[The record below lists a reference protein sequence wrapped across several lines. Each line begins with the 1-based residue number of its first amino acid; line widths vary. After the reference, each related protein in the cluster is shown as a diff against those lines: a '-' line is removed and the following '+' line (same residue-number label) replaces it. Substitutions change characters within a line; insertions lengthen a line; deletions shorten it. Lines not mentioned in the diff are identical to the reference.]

1 MNAQNLK
8 LYIKAITDFS
18 DVQSNVKNVQ
28 QVLERLKLPDNLK
41 KNFTGLFTSFEKE
54 AEKYQKFLNSGFKTK
69 KDVTGL
75 EQAGKN
81 IGQILTKIQSQMGS
95 ISTSH
100 LKEVFKIDTAALA
113 EAQNIVAEI
122 QKQMSMTTTTNLSKE
137 ISDVSS
143 TINKL
148 QAFSKNKEL
157 INFEKLFKIGDI
169 EGARQSL
176 ERLHT
181 ASKKFQEGSK
191 NKDNWDNGVKALR
204 ASLQALTADSSLID
218 LNQRLNQ
225 AKINLDNIE
234 SVEFTKFVNGFQQGT
249 NAMGQMVEKTKVLN
263 NEQLKTAQN
272 THKLTSELETLKYQT
287 TYFFGLTNS
296 INLFKR
302 ALREAY
308 QTVKELDAAMTA
320 TAVVTDFTVSDMWGQ
335 LSEYT
340 KRANELG
347 VAVKGAYEAATLYY
361 QQGLKTDQV
370 VAVSNE
376 TLKMAR
382 IAGMD
387 YAEATDSMTAAL
399 RGFNMEVNE
408 ISAQKV
414 NDVYSKL
421 AAITAS
427 DTQEISTAMS
437 KTASIAASANMEF
450 ETTAAFLSQ
459 IIETTREAPETA
471 GTALKTVIARFQE
484 LKKQPSEIGEVEG
497 EIVDA
502 NKIETALRTIDVA
515 LRDTNGQFRA
525 LDDVFLDIAAKWDD
539 LDTNTQRYIATMAA
553 GSRQQSR
560 FIAMMSDYDRT
571 MELVSAANNSA
582 GASQAQFE
590 KTLDSLESKL
600 AKLDNAWNEF
610 TMGIANNVAIK
621 TGVDLLTLLLN
632 TVNNVTGILPSGVD
646 SITKL
651 GIALLGLRTGLKIFD
666 TFWLNLE
673 NKMGPTAAMTNATK
687 TAFAGLG
694 KVFTAKFWV
703 QKGPTE
709 LFNQLVKQSPAAIG
723 AIDAETAAAARLGQI
738 YNLNHTQQRA
748 FIAAKKAG
756 VDATIALAMA
766 QDKEALS
773 ALENAQAEAVS
784 TGVEKANTN
793 EKIKNIATSFAENK
807 QEQIGQIEKQKG
819 IFLRIADTLAIAGE
833 TIAKKLHIKALV
845 TEEGILKAS
854 NALKAKA
861 ILLTLGTTAAVVGL
875 IFVFKKLYDVMKDN
889 TPEARIKKIRESIED
904 SEEAAKSA
912 KDAYENLF
920 SAKTEYEDI
929 QDKLDGLVKGTKE
942 WEQALFE
949 ANNQVLELINSYDN
963 LQVKNNNG
971 RLEIINWDEI
981 LEQQKERIANTT
993 ISASIANLEL
1003 KQEEEAQAKVGI
1015 RTSTNSYTEE
1025 FRKELIDAFD
1035 SGKLAE
1041 ALAGGVESEAY
1052 QEVREEFGLT
1062 IFELEELIPT
1072 LQNYKNSLTGLTN
1085 ASDNLANALAA
1096 NLSEEVKDS
1105 DYAINAVKKVA
1116 ELSEKNYEEQL
1127 DATYN
1132 TLRKGFGEAE
1142 LREMYKNLSG
1152 SESDSEWDAKKLT
1165 EEVAK
1170 LQLSNEYLET
1180 SENLIK
1186 ALDELDKTNKETAK
1200 AVDGYFSDGNS
1211 LTRGDLNIKIDEDLP
1226 QLKEIA
1232 ETLGISI
1239 KDLIAGYEESAHI
1252 ASEQFNKIDEDVKKA
1267 VGSAGWGEARYASTN
1282 ILSDASLGQYEG
1294 YMTQLKGII
1303 TRGLAESGE
1312 EGGKIA
1318 GARFNTKIQ
1327 EILAKAPAE
1336 AKDKILNLIGT
1347 TDFSTVSGIEQF
1359 VKDVQTLGVE
1369 IPFDEAKGLTKEF
1382 TELAN
1387 AINDINLSTLI
1398 DQIKT
1403 LRDIAD
1409 EIRDS
1414 DISEGISEETYN
1426 TLLEQN
1432 AIDPEEFYWT
1442 GQEFIY
1448 LGKSMSELADAIEAD
1463 AASRDEGIIQEYKNR
1478 IANAD
1483 AFENRADSY
1492 FETDLGKENFL
1503 TGGADLSLI
1512 RHLLDLDVEN
1522 FSNERAQAI
1531 YDQAVKDYAERG
1543 ELQSQLTTKEA
1554 TITQADMFGM
1564 SAVEIQNSN
1573 YSEDKQQAALQ
1584 AIKTYNQLDGEIT
1597 QINKN
1602 IAKENKGLEVS
1613 EAQLIDLAK
1622 ATKTASKEIGE
1633 LNTSINDN
1641 LEVLKSPSS
1650 NPADYASAI
1659 QEIANKARE
1668 AFSNGAIDANFVD
1681 SNRQLFIQ
1689 MAQGGEAGQKAYR
1702 ELGKKSAIAYFS
1714 ALGKELSEKDLKE
1727 LIEANIPEGVE
1738 FGVTAT
1744 FDGTQLAQAFY
1755 DILQDAAEVQEVL
1768 NSLGYSAS
1776 LTVLEEVSNPR
1787 GDSLGYFSGEELTE
1801 KLRRGWTRTG
1811 NTKIDTTIL
1820 NKNSPLGTGYTP
1832 KTSGSTSE
1840 WENPY
1845 DEQYNTLEKINEA
1858 LRDREELEKDYQLLQ
1873 KKGIVNGKD
1882 ALKYYNDIFANL
1894 KKQAD
1899 LQNKLITGRQKELTN
1914 LLAENP
1920 SMTQYAKYDESS
1932 GLIEIQYDLIDAIK
1946 KSDEKTGEAVEKFI
1960 SELERISESIEDA
1973 QDELIEIEN
1982 NQEDIKD
1989 QLVDTYLAFE
1999 DRVAAALEAIDQKQV
2014 DLLQEEFDALT
2025 EAEESLAD
2033 AISKSIDEMR
2043 QAREN
2048 EKTEEE
2054 IAEKERRLA
2063 YLRQDST
2070 GSNALEIKR
2079 LEEEIAEQREGYQD
2093 ALIDQALTNMQEQNE
2108 LAAEQRDKQIE
2119 LMQSQIEYNVETGVY
2134 AKQVA
2139 GLIESA
2145 MEGDHMLTKDD
2156 ELYDILNDGEN
2167 WRSLSEQ
2174 GFKAMFEELA
2184 TQISEAYA
2192 AMNNAFEGSGSGNG
2206 SSGST
2211 RQGIMGKMMDLVE
2224 ENGGIMTPDLIE
2236 KILNLNTQR
2245 NNKIDSKEYKDAGG
2259 KQEKISNSEIIDF
2272 LTEWYNN
2279 YRDDPTYGDTSPGKI
2294 SSGGSGSTNTGN
2306 AAGAQYAYPHQGD
2319 TIQDFTKRHGI
2330 SASKLKELNPDR
2342 VKTTSATAELDPSW
2356 KLRIYK
2362 TGGLAD
2368 FTGPAWLDGSKGKP
2382 ELVLNARDTE
2392 NFIVLKD
2399 VLSSL
2404 LHNTPANNSNG
2415 GDNYF
2420 DITIQVEEI
2429 SNDYDVDQ
2437 MAARIKQN
2445 IYEDSMYR
2453 NVNAVNFLR

>member
-8 LYIKAITDFS
+8 LHIKAITDFS

-28 QVLERLKLPDNLK
+28 EVINRLKLPDNLK
-41 KNFTGLFTSFEKE
+41 NSFAGVFSGLEKE
-54 AEKYQKFLNSGFKTK
+54 TEKYQKLLNSGFKNK

-75 EQAGKN
+75 EQSGEKISQLLTKLHAQMSKISPDILKNVFNIDPSAITQAENHIKN
-81 IGQILTKIQSQMGS
+81 IKTQIEQITLSSNFQNQIKVVNNEIGKLGTKSKFADEFKKAFAEGDIQKASAALTQLTKNHKAFKD
-95 ISTSH
+95 ST
-100 LKEVFKIDTAALA
+100 
-113 EAQNIVAEI
+113 
-122 QKQMSMTTTTNLSKE
+122 
-137 ISDVSS
+137 
-143 TINKL
+143 
-148 QAFSKNKEL
+148 KEL
-157 INFEKLFKIGDI
+157 AWNQQIQTL
-169 EGARQSL
+169 EG
-176 ERLHT
+176 H
-181 ASKKFQEGSK
+181 
-191 NKDNWDNGVKALR
+191 LR
-204 ASLQALTADSSLID
+204 SLQSNTALQT
-218 LNQRLNQ
+218 LNQQLGQ
-225 AKINLDNIE
+225 AKINLANIGVTE
-234 SVEFTKFVNGFQQGT
+234 FNKLVTSFQNGADSVEKANVQFKNFNTTQVQ
-249 NAMGQMVEKTKVLN
+249 
-263 NEQLKTAQN
+263 TAQN
-272 THKLTSELETLKYQT
+272 TQRLSSELETLKYQT
-287 TYFFGLTNS
+287 TYFFGLANS
-296 INLFKR
+296 VNLFKR
-302 ALREAY
+302 ALRAAY
-308 QTVKELDAAMTA
+308 QTVKDLDAAMAA

-335 LSEYT
+335 LPEYT

-571 MELVSAANNSA
+571 MELVNAANNSA

-621 TGVDLLTLLLN
+621 AGVDLLALLLN
-632 TVNNVTGILPSGVD
+632 TVNNITDILPDGID
-646 SITKL
+646 GFAKL
-651 GIALLGLRTGLKIFD
+651 GITFLGLRTGAKVFD
-666 TFWLNLE
+666 DFWLNLK
-673 NKMGPTAAMTNATK
+673 NMGPAQAATKALTKTITGLGASLTKDFWVGTSVADTLKQIGISSRFTSIELASLSSALNLNAGQQAFLARAQGLGIDINTSLTMALDGTTAA
-687 TAFAGLG
+687 
-694 KVFTAKFWV
+694 
-703 QKGPTE
+703 E
-709 LFNQLVKQSPAAIG
+709 LRA
-723 AIDAETAAAARLGQI
+723 AAAAR
-738 YNLNHTQQRA
+738 
-748 FIAAKKAG
+748 AG
-756 VDATIALAMA
+756 VNATQKEIEAAELEIIAEYERA
-766 QDKEALS
+766 
-773 ALENAQAEAVS
+773 NA
-784 TGVEKANTN
+784 
-793 EKIKNIATSFAENK
+793 EKISGRMKK
-807 QEQIGQIEKQKG
+807 QGLLLT
-819 IFLRIADTLAIAGE
+819 LRDTLATTGN
-833 TIAKKLHIKALV
+833 TIAKKLNIAALIGENKAQAALN
-845 TEEGILKAS
+845 GKILTG
-854 NALKAKA
+854 NALKAA
-861 ILLTLGTTAAVVGL
+861 QIGLTLGTTAAVVGL
-875 IFVFKKLYDVMKDN
+875 VFVFKKLYDVIKDS
-889 TPEARIKKIRESIED
+889 TPEARIKKLQESIED

-929 QDKLDGLVKGTKE
+929 QDKLDGLVRGTKE

-963 LQVKNNNG
+963 LQVKNNNN
-971 RLEIINWDEI
+971 RLEIVNWDEV

-993 ISASIANLEL
+993 VSASIANLEL
-1003 KQEEEAQAKVGI
+1003 KGEEARRAKVGI
-1015 RTSTNSYTEE
+1015 QTPINAYTDET
-1025 FRKELIDAFD
+1025 KENLVKDFDA
-1035 SGKLAE
+1035 GKLTE
-1041 ALAGGVESEAY
+1041 ALVGGVESAAY
-1052 QEVREEFGLT
+1052 QEVLQKYKIT
-1062 IFELEELIPT
+1062 INELKDLIPKI
-1072 LQNYKNSLTGLTN
+1072 QDYKNSLTGLTN
-1085 ASDNLANALAA
+1085 ASDNLANSLAA
-1096 NLSEEVKDS
+1096 NLSEQTADS
-1105 DYAINAVKKVA
+1105 DYAVNAVKKVA
-1116 ELSEKNYEEQL
+1116 ELSERNYEKQL

-1132 TLRKGFGEAE
+1132 ILRKDFGEAE

-1186 ALDELDKTNKETAK
+1186 ALDELDKTNKEAAK
-1200 AVDGYFSDGNS
+1200 AIDGYFSDGKS
-1211 LTRGDLNIKIDEDLP
+1211 LTRGELNIKIDEDLP

-1239 KDLIAGYEESAHI
+1239 KDLVAGYEESARI
-1252 ASEQFNKIDEDVKKA
+1252 ASESFNKIDKDVKKA
-1267 VGSAGWGEARYASTN
+1267 VGPASWGEARYASTN

-1294 YMTQLKGII
+1294 YMTQLKGVI

-1359 VKDVQTLGVE
+1359 VKDIQTLGVE
-1369 IPFDEAKGLTKEF
+1369 IPFDEAKDLTKEF

-1387 AINDINLSTLI
+1387 AINNINLSTLI

-1432 AIDPEEFYWT
+1432 AINPEEFYWT

-1463 AASRDEGIIQEYKNR
+1463 AASRDEGVIQEHKNR

-1522 FSNERAQAI
+1522 FSDERAQTI

-1543 ELQSQLTTKEA
+1543 ELQSQLTAKESA
-1554 TITQADMFGM
+1554 VTQADMFGM

-1714 ALGKELSEKDLKE
+1714 ALGKELSKEDLE
-1727 LIEANIPEGVE
+1727 GLIKANIPEGVE
-1738 FGVTAT
+1738 FGVTTT

-1755 DILQDAAEVQEVL
+1755 DILQDAAKVQEVL

-1776 LTVLEEVSNPR
+1776 LTVLEEVRNPR

-1820 NKNSPLGTGYTP
+1820 NKNDPLGTGYTP

-1840 WENPY
+1840 WKNPY
-1845 DEQYNTLEKINEA
+1845 DEQYNTLEEINEA
-1858 LRDREELEKDYQLLQ
+1858 LHDREELEKEYQRLQ

-1882 ALKYYNDIFANL
+1882 ALDHYNAIFANL

-1899 LQNKLITGRQKELTN
+1899 LQNKLIAGRQKELAN

-1946 KSDEKTGEAVEKFI
+1946 KSNEKTGEAVEKFI

-1999 DRVAAALEAIDQKQV
+1999 DRVAAALEAIDQKQI

-2025 EAEESLAD
+2025 DAEESLAD

-2063 YLRQDST
+2063 YLRQDTT

-2079 LEEEIAEQREGYQD
+2079 LEEEIADQREDYQY
-2093 ALIDQALTNMQEQNE
+2093 AIIEQSLTNMQEQNE
-2108 LAAEQRDKQIE
+2108 LAAEQREKQIE
-2119 LMQSQIEYNVETGVY
+2119 LMQSQLDYNVEAGVY

-2156 ELYDILNDGEN
+2156 ELYNILNDGEN
-2167 WRSLSEQ
+2167 WRALSVE
-2174 GFKAMFEELA
+2174 GFEAMFEELA
-2184 TQISEAYA
+2184 TQISESYA
-2192 AMNNAFEGSGSGNG
+2192 AMNNAFNSPSSSGSSGSGNSG
-2206 SSGST
+2206 TSGSYDDSGYDREADFT
-2211 RQGIMGKMMDLVE
+2211 
-2224 ENGGIMTPDLIE
+2224 
-2236 KILNLNTQR
+2236 
-2245 NNKIDSKEYKDAGG
+2245 NNPYGDP
-2259 KQEKISNSEIIDF
+2259 KQP
-2272 LTEWYNN
+2272 
-2279 YRDDPTYGDTSPGKI
+2279 DDPRYKYPVGGDSLR
-2294 SSGGSGSTNTGN
+2294 
-2306 AAGAQYAYPHQGD
+2306 
-2319 TIQDFTKRHGI
+2319 DFTERYGLTI
-2330 SASKLKELNPDR
+2330 SELVKLNPDVNWVDTR
-2342 VKTTSATAELDPSW
+2342 PTAEIMW
-2356 KLRIYK
+2356 NRAYRIYK

-2368 FTGPAWLDGSKGKP
+2368 YTGPAWLDGSKSKP

>member
-8 LYIKAITDFS
+8 LYIKAISDFS
-18 DVQSNVKNVQ
+18 DVQSNVKSVQ
-28 QVLERLKLPDNLK
+28 EVINRLKLPDNLK
-41 KNFTGLFTSFEKE
+41 NSFVGVFSSLEKE
-54 AEKYQKFLNSGFKTK
+54 TEKYQKLLNSGFKTK

-75 EQAGKN
+75 EQSGEKISQLLTKLHAQMGKISPDMLKNVFNIDPTAITQAETHIKN
-81 IGQILTKIQSQMGS
+81 IKAQIEQITLSSNFQNQIKVVNTEIGKLGTKSKFADEFKKAFAVGDIQKASAALTQLTKNHKAFKDSTKELAWNQQIQILEG
-95 ISTSH
+95 H
-100 LKEVFKIDTAALA
+100 L
-113 EAQNIVAEI
+113 
-122 QKQMSMTTTTNLSKE
+122 
-137 ISDVSS
+137 
-143 TINKL
+143 
-148 QAFSKNKEL
+148 
-157 INFEKLFKIGDI
+157 
-169 EGARQSL
+169 R
-176 ERLHT
+176 
-181 ASKKFQEGSK
+181 
-191 NKDNWDNGVKALR
+191 
-204 ASLQALTADSSLID
+204 SLQSNTALQT
-218 LNQRLNQ
+218 LNQQLSQ
-225 AKINLDNIE
+225 AKINLANIG
-234 SVEFTKFVNGFQQGT
+234 VTEFNKLVTSFQKGT
-249 NAMGQMVEKTKVLN
+249 DSIEKANVQFKNFNATQV
-263 NEQLKTAQN
+263 QTAQN
-272 THKLTSELETLKYQT
+272 TQRLSSELETLKYQT
-287 TYFFGLTNS
+287 TYFFGLANS
-296 INLFKR
+296 VNLFKR
-302 ALREAY
+302 ALRSAY
-308 QTVKELDAAMTA
+308 QTVKELDAAMAA

-335 LSEYT
+335 LPEYT

-427 DTQEISTAMS
+427 DTKEISTAMS

-525 LDDVFLDIAAKWDD
+525 LDDVFLDIAEKWDD

-610 TMGIANNVAIK
+610 TMGIANNAAIK

-632 TVNNVTGILPSGVD
+632 TINNITGILPNGID
-646 SITKL
+646 SFAKL
-651 GIALLGLRTGLKIFD
+651 GITFLGLRTGLKIFD
-666 TFWLNLE
+666 NFWLNMK
-673 NKMGPTAAMTNATK
+673 NGIPPVTAATKAATTSLSGLRNVFSSKVWRGDNLYTDVLAYTK
-687 TAFAGLG
+687 TL
-694 KVFTAKFWV
+694 
-703 QKGPTE
+703 
-709 LFNQLVKQSPAAIG
+709 PAAYSATQKQIMTLQHLAYNYG
-723 AIDAETAAAARLGQI
+723 LTSAQTQSFIYLQRSGIPVETALTMAVKGYTEAQLEADAAKLAGANASAQEI
-738 YNLNHTQQRA
+738 A
-748 FIAAKKAG
+748 AAKKE
-756 VDATIALAMA
+756 VIANFEVAH
-766 QDKEALS
+766 
-773 ALENAQAEAVS
+773 AED
-784 TGVEKANTN
+784 
-793 EKIKNIATSFAENK
+793 IR
-807 QEQIGQIEKQKG
+807 QYKQKKG
-819 IFLRIADTLAIAGE
+819 IILSTKDKLASIGN
-833 TIAKKLHIKALV
+833 TIAKKLHIKALQS
-845 TEEGILKAS
+845 ENAQLFINNGLKTKQA
-854 NALKAKA
+854 
-861 ILLTLGTTAAVVGL
+861 LLTLGTVAAVVGL
-875 IFVFKKLYDVMKDN
+875 IFVMKKLYDVMKDN
-889 TPEARIKKIRESIED
+889 TPEARIKKLQESIED

-971 RLEIINWDEI
+971 RLEIINWDDI
-981 LEQQKERIANTT
+981 LEQQRERIANTT

-1003 KQEEEAQAKVGI
+1003 KGEEARQAKDNALTSLDVKLSKDLKDQFLKDFENGKIAEAVASGI
-1015 RTSTNSYTEE
+1015 TSDIGKEVVNTYGYTINEL
-1025 FRKELIDAFD
+1025 KELI
-1035 SGKLAE
+1035 
-1041 ALAGGVESEAY
+1041 SE
-1052 QEVREEFGLT
+1052 
-1062 IFELEELIPT
+1062 I
-1072 LQNYKNSLTGLTN
+1072 QNYKNSLNNLSN
-1085 ASDNLANALAA
+1085 ASDNLANTLAA

-1105 DYAINAVKKVA
+1105 DYVNSVTRKFA
-1116 ELSEKNYEEQL
+1116 ELQTKDQTQDIQERKNELDRKYITSELQK
-1127 DATYN
+1127 
-1132 TLRKGFGEAE
+1132 
-1142 LREMYKNLSG
+1142 MYKELSG
-1152 SESDSEWDAKKLT
+1152 QEADSEWKQDKLA
-1165 EEVAK
+1165 EEIAK
-1170 LQLSNEYLET
+1170 LQISQEYLNSTE
-1180 SENLIK
+1180 ELIK
-1186 ALDELDKTNKETAK
+1186 TLDNVSIANKDAA
-1200 AVDGYFSDGNS
+1200 AVAEGLLSDGLS
-1211 LTRGDLNIKIDEDLP
+1211 LRRSDLDLDANNYTEELENIIKILEPLGLDFSNFKTIQENVAESFDKSLN
-1226 QLKEIA
+1226 QVLKNTGVA
-1232 ETLGISI
+1232 
-1239 KDLIAGYEESAHI
+1239 
-1252 ASEQFNKIDEDVKKA
+1252 
-1267 VGSAGWGEARYASTN
+1267 GSAATYVSTT
-1282 ILSDASLGQYEG
+1282 ILSDATLGQYEG
-1294 YMTQLKGII
+1294 YMTQLEGII
-1303 TRGLAESGE
+1303 VRGLAE
-1312 EGGKIA
+1312 GGIA
-1318 GARFNTKIQ
+1318 GGRTAGEQFNSQIQ
-1327 EILAKAPAE
+1327 SILSKAPADM
-1336 AKDKILNLIGT
+1336 KDKILNIVGT
-1347 TDFSTVSGIEQF
+1347 TDFSTVSGIKQF

-1369 IPFDEAKGLTKEF
+1369 IPFDEAKVLTKEF

-1387 AINDINLSTLI
+1387 ATNDIDLSTLI
-1398 DQIKT
+1398 EQIKT

-1409 EIRDS
+1409 EIRES

-1432 AIDPEEFYWT
+1432 VINPEEFYWT

-1522 FSNERAQAI
+1522 FSDERAQAI

-1543 ELQSQLTTKEA
+1543 ELQSQLTTKETA
-1554 TITQADMFGM
+1554 VIQADMFGM

-1702 ELGKKSAIAYFS
+1702 ELGKKSAVAYFD
-1714 ALGKELSEKDLKE
+1714 ALGKELSEEDLEE
-1727 LIEANIPEGVE
+1727 LIKANIPEGVE
-1738 FGVTAT
+1738 FGVTTT

-1755 DILQDAAEVQEVL
+1755 DILQDAAKVQEVL

-1776 LTVLEEVSNPR
+1776 LTVLEEVSNPH
-1787 GDSLGYFSGEELTE
+1787 GDSFGYFSGEELTE

-1820 NKNSPLGTGYTP
+1820 NKNSPLGTGYAP

-1845 DEQYNTLEKINEA
+1845 DEQYNTLEEINEA
-1858 LRDREELEKDYQLLQ
+1858 LREREELEKEYQRLQ

-1882 ALKYYNDIFANL
+1882 ALEHYNAIFANL

-1899 LQNKLITGRQKELTN
+1899 LQNKLIAGRQKELTN

-1920 SMTQYAKYDESS
+1920 NMTQYAKYDESS

-2025 EAEESLAD
+2025 EAEEDLAD

-2063 YLRQDST
+2063 YLRQDTT

-2167 WRSLSEQ
+2167 WRALSVE
-2174 GFKAMFEELA
+2174 GFEAMFEELA
-2184 TQISEAYA
+2184 AQISESYA
-2192 AMNNAFEGSGSGNG
+2192 AMNNAFNSSSSSGNS
-2206 SSGST
+2206 SSGNSST
-2211 RQGIMGKMMDLVE
+2211 SDGYDDSGYDREADF
-2224 ENGGIMTPDLIE
+2224 T
-2236 KILNLNTQR
+2236 
-2245 NNKIDSKEYKDAGG
+2245 NNPYGDP
-2259 KQEKISNSEIIDF
+2259 KQP
-2272 LTEWYNN
+2272 
-2279 YRDDPTYGDTSPGKI
+2279 DDPHYKYPVGGDTLRAFTERYGL
-2294 SSGGSGSTNTGN
+2294 
-2306 AAGAQYAYPHQGD
+2306 
-2319 TIQDFTKRHGI
+2319 TIQELVK
-2330 SASKLKELNPDR
+2330 LNPDVNWVDTR
-2342 VKTTSATAELDPSW
+2342 PTAELMW
-2356 KLRIYK
+2356 NRAYRIYK

-2368 FTGPAWLDGSKGKP
+2368 FTGPAWLDGSKNKP

-2404 LHNTPANNSNG
+2404 LHNTPVNNSNG

>member
-28 QVLERLKLPDNLK
+28 EVINRLKLPDNLK
-41 KNFTGLFTSFEKE
+41 NSFAGVFSGLEKE
-54 AEKYQKFLNSGFKTK
+54 TEKYQKLLNSGFKNK

-75 EQAGKN
+75 EQSGEKISQLLTKLHTQMSKISPDMLKNVFNIDPSTIIQAENHIKN
-81 IGQILTKIQSQMGS
+81 IKAQIEQITLSSNFQNQIKIVNTEIGKLGTKSKFADEFKKAFAVGDIQKASAALSQLTKNHKAFKNNTKELAWNQQIQILEG
-95 ISTSH
+95 H
-100 LKEVFKIDTAALA
+100 L
-113 EAQNIVAEI
+113 
-122 QKQMSMTTTTNLSKE
+122 
-137 ISDVSS
+137 
-143 TINKL
+143 
-148 QAFSKNKEL
+148 
-157 INFEKLFKIGDI
+157 
-169 EGARQSL
+169 R
-176 ERLHT
+176 
-181 ASKKFQEGSK
+181 
-191 NKDNWDNGVKALR
+191 
-204 ASLQALTADSSLID
+204 SLQSNTALQT
-218 LNQRLNQ
+218 LNQQLSQ
-225 AKINLDNIE
+225 AKINLANIGVTE
-234 SVEFTKFVNGFQQGT
+234 FNKLITSFQNGTNSVEKANVQFKNF
-249 NAMGQMVEKTKVLN
+249 NATQV
-263 NEQLKTAQN
+263 QTAQN
-272 THKLTSELETLKYQT
+272 AQRLSSELETLKYQT
-287 TYFFGLTNS
+287 TYFFGLANS
-296 INLFKR
+296 VNLFKR
-302 ALREAY
+302 ALRSAY
-308 QTVKELDAAMTA
+308 ETVKELDAAMTA

-335 LSEYT
+335 LPEYT

-525 LDDVFLDIAAKWDD
+525 LDDVFLDIAEKWDD

-610 TMGIANNVAIK
+610 TMGIANNAAIK

-632 TVNNVTGILPSGVD
+632 TINNITGILPNGID
-646 SITKL
+646 SFAKL
-651 GIALLGLRTGLKIFD
+651 GITFLGLRTGLKIFD
-666 TFWLNLE
+666 NFWLNMK
-673 NKMGPTAAMTNATK
+673 NGIPPVTAATKAATTSLSGLRNVFSSKVWRGDNLYTDVLAYTK
-687 TAFAGLG
+687 TLPAAYSATQKQIMTLQHLAYNYGLTSAQTQSFIYLQRSGIPVETALTMAVKGYTEAQLEADAAKLAGANASAQEIA
-694 KVFTAKFWV
+694 TAKKEVIANFEV
-703 QKGPTE
+703 
-709 LFNQLVKQSPAAIG
+709 AH
-723 AIDAETAAAARLGQI
+723 AEDIRQ
-738 YNLNHTQQRA
+738 Y
-748 FIAAKKAG
+748 
-756 VDATIALAMA
+756 
-766 QDKEALS
+766 
-773 ALENAQAEAVS
+773 
-784 TGVEKANTN
+784 
-793 EKIKNIATSFAENK
+793 
-807 QEQIGQIEKQKG
+807 KQKKG
-819 IFLRIADTLAIAGE
+819 IILSTKDKLASIGN
-833 TIAKKLHIKALV
+833 TIAKKLHIKALQS
-845 TEEGILKAS
+845 ENAQLFINNGLKTKQA
-854 NALKAKA
+854 
-861 ILLTLGTTAAVVGL
+861 LLTLGTVAAVVGL
-875 IFVFKKLYDVMKDN
+875 IFVMKKLYDVMKDN
-889 TPEARIKKIRESIED
+889 TPEARIKKLQESIED

-971 RLEIINWDEI
+971 RLEIVNWDDV

-993 ISASIANLEL
+993 VSASIANLEL
-1003 KQEEEAQAKVGI
+1003 KGEEARQAKVGI
-1015 RTSTNSYTEE
+1015 QTPINAYTDET
-1025 FRKELIDAFD
+1025 KENLVKDFD
-1035 SGKLAE
+1035 TGKLAE
-1041 ALAGGVESEAY
+1041 ALAGGVESAAY
-1052 QEVREEFGLT
+1052 QEVLQKYKIT
-1062 IFELEELIPT
+1062 IDELKDLIPKI
-1072 LQNYKNSLTGLTN
+1072 QDYKNSLTGLTN
-1085 ASDNLANALAA
+1085 ASDNLANTLAA

-1105 DYAINAVKKVA
+1105 EYASSVTRKFA
-1116 ELSEKNYEEQL
+1116 ELQTKDQTQDIQERKNELDRKYITSELQKLYKEVSGQEADSEWKQDKLAEEIAKLQISQEYLNSTEELIETLDNVSTTNKDAAAIAEGLLSDGLSLRRSDLDL
-1127 DATYN
+1127 DATDY
-1132 TLRKGFGEAE
+1132 TKE
-1142 LREMYKNLSG
+1142 L
-1152 SESDSEWDAKKLT
+1152 ES
-1165 EEVAK
+1165 
-1170 LQLSNEYLET
+1170 
-1180 SENLIK
+1180 I
-1186 ALDELDKTNKETAK
+1186 
-1200 AVDGYFSDGNS
+1200 
-1211 LTRGDLNIKIDEDLP
+1211 IKILEPLGLDFSNFKTIQENA
-1226 QLKEIA
+1226 A
-1232 ETLGISI
+1232 ES
-1239 KDLIAGYEESAHI
+1239 
-1252 ASEQFNKIDEDVKKA
+1252 FNKSVTKLINST
-1267 VGSAGWGEARYASTN
+1267 GSSGIMAANYASTN
-1282 ILSDASLGQYEG
+1282 ILSDATLGQYQG
-1294 YMTQLKGII
+1294 YMTQLEGII
-1303 TRGLAESGE
+1303 VRGLAEGGT
-1312 EGGKIA
+1312 EGGRTA
-1318 GARFNTKIQ
+1318 GEQFNSQIQ
-1327 EILAKAPAE
+1327 SILSKAPADM
-1336 AKDKILNLIGT
+1336 KDKILNIVGT
-1347 TDFSTVSGIEQF
+1347 TDFSTVSGIKQF
-1359 VKDVQTLGVE
+1359 VKDVQTLGME
-1369 IPFDEAKGLTKEF
+1369 IPFDEAKNLTKEF

-1387 AINDINLSTLI
+1387 ATNDIDLSTLI

-1409 EIRDS
+1409 EIRDTEL
-1414 DISEGISEETYN
+1414 SEGISEETYN
-1426 TLLEQN
+1426 ALLEQN
-1432 AIDPEEFYWT
+1432 AINPEEFYWT
-1442 GQEFIY
+1442 GQEYIY
-1448 LGKSMSELADAIEAD
+1448 LGNSMDELAISIDNLTKEMA
-1463 AASRDEGIIQEYKNR
+1463 EGRVKELEDR
-1478 IANAD
+1478 LANANN
-1483 AFENRADSY
+1483 FENRLNNA
-1492 FETDLGKENFL
+1492 KEANV
-1503 TGGADLSLI
+1503 ASLI
-1512 RHLLDLDVEN
+1512 IEGGMDDFLSGNATTSTIKEVLGLDGTAEEV
-1522 FSNERAQAI
+1522 RAVYKTWLQ
-1531 YDQAVKDYAERG
+1531 DYLEKG
-1543 ELQSQLTTKEA
+1543 DIESQLNTGRTNLA
-1554 TITQADMFGM
+1554 QADMHGM
-1564 SAVEIQNSN
+1564 SAAEIQASGYSPEQINNALKAKVATEELGGEYARLKRTFKQTNKEISENEILMIDLASAVKKSSVN
-1573 YSEDKQQAALQ
+1573 YGALNNIIKDNEEILKNPEKDLGAYGTAVSDIAEKASIAFGTVVDTDFVEENIQKFLDIAKGGEAAKTAYKTLGKKLAIGLAEGFDEANPKQFIEDL
-1584 AIKTYNQLDGEIT
+1584 ITQLDGLSFDIYGNFDPT
-1597 QINKN
+1597 AIYQQF
-1602 IAKENKGLEVS
+1602 V
-1613 EAQLIDLAK
+1613 
-1622 ATKTASKEIGE
+1622 KTAEEAEKLQALLSSIGFD
-1633 LNTSINDN
+1633 TSFDFWYTY
-1641 LEVLKSPSS
+1641 EKDGRVGYAKS
-1650 NPADYASAI
+1650 A
-1659 QEIANKARE
+1659 E
-1668 AFSNGAIDANFVD
+1668 
-1681 SNRQLFIQ
+1681 
-1689 MAQGGEAGQKAYR
+1689 GQKYL
-1702 ELGKKSAIAYFS
+1702 E
-1714 ALGKELSEKDLKE
+1714 
-1727 LIEANIPEGVE
+1727 
-1738 FGVTAT
+1738 
-1744 FDGTQLAQAFY
+1744 
-1755 DILQDAAEVQEVL
+1755 DAGYVQTGIKIV
-1768 NSLGYSAS
+1768 GAS
-1776 LTVLEEVSNPR
+1776 
-1787 GDSLGYFSGEELTE
+1787 G
-1801 KLRRGWTRTG
+1801 
-1811 NTKIDTTIL
+1811 TKIDRTSFGNTA
-1820 NKNSPLGTGYTP
+1820 KKETG
-1832 KTSGSTSE
+1832 SASE

-1882 ALKYYNDIFANL
+1882 ALNYYNAIFANL

-1899 LQNKLITGRQKELTN
+1899 LQKTLIAGRQKELTN

-1932 GLIEIQYDLIDAIK
+1932 GLIEIQYELIDAIK

-2033 AISKSIDEMR
+2033 AIGKSIDEMR

-2063 YLRQDST
+2063 YLRQDTT

-2079 LEEEIAEQREGYQD
+2079 LEEEIAEQREDYQY
-2093 ALIDQALTNMQEQNE
+2093 AIIEQSLTNMQEQNE

-2145 MEGDHMLTKDD
+2145 MEGDHMLTEDD

-2167 WRSLSEQ
+2167 WRALSVE

-2184 TQISEAYA
+2184 AQISDAYA
-2192 AMNNAFEGSGSGNG
+2192 AMTSDFGAFGGESGSSSAG
-2206 SSGST
+2206 SDNYM
-2211 RQGIMGKMMDLVE
+2211 QQMMDLYAMSDGKPSE
-2224 ENGGIMTPDLIE
+2224 EVWE
-2236 KILNLNTQR
+2236 KIYSLNEKR
-2245 NNKIDSKEYKDAGG
+2245 NDKIEDPNYKGAQTTLG
-2259 KQEKISNSEIIDF
+2259 KGELKKLLEN
-2272 LTEWYNN
+2272 WY
-2279 YRDDPTYGDTSPGKI
+2279 DDDMDPSYGDTSPGKV
-2294 SSGGSGSTNTGN
+2294 SSGGGSSSNNNHTNN
-2306 AAGAQYAYPHQGD
+2306 AQYAYPQEGD
-2319 TIQDFTKRHGI
+2319 TVRTFTNRHGI
-2330 SASKLKELNPDR
+2330 SANKLKELNPSR

-2356 KLRIYK
+2356 RLRIYK

-2368 FTGPAWLDGSKGKP
+2368 FTGPAWLDGSKNKP

-2404 LHNTPANNSNG
+2404 LHNTPTNNSNG